1 MHEAWGVQKYQKLMF
16 FIICFEQELPE
27 QWNNTKKIAITIKQQ
42 VAPLQ
47 ATEVANIRRKTASF
61 DVSQH
66 KFREKFRSIPPFRF
80 ECDKPYAH
88 LDKVMFS
95 ATLHCCIHNTEI
107 LRRVRMKRNH
117 N

>member
-1 MHEAWGVQKYQKLMF
+1 MKLIHVCRKHEVSES
-16 FIICFEQELPE
+16 IRIVCFQISNAQELPE
-27 QWNNTKKIAITIKQQ
+27 QWNNSKKIAITIKQQ

-47 ATEVANIRRKTASF
+47 ATEVANIRRKTATF

-88 LDKVMFS
+88 LDKVTFT
-95 ATLHCCIHNTEI
+95 AVL
-107 LRRVRMKRNH
+107 
-117 N
+117 